1 MGRFV
6 RRVWTFHP
14 PVVKLEGV
22 RSGSIG
28 QKGQGMTDESES
40 LYELLGGD
48 EGVAAVVD
56 EMYRRVLADPELAP
70 FFAKADMRRLKKMQ
84 TAFIAAMVDGPNQY
98 TGAELTQIHRQRG
111 IERKHFS
118 RFCNHML
125 EALTSR
131 GVAPNKVDQVLGRMA
146 EYSDKVTGVTNV
158 DG

>member
-1 MGRFV
+1 M
-6 RRVWTFHP
+6 
-14 PVVKLEGV
+14 
-22 RSGSIG
+22 SIG
-28 QKGQGMTDESES
+28 EKGQGMTDESES

-56 EMYRRVLADPELAP
+56 EMYRRVLADAELAP

-111 IERKHFS
+111 IERQHFS

-125 EALTSR
+125 DALTAH
-131 GVAPNKVDQVLGRMA
+131 GLAPNKVDQVLGRMA
-146 EYSDKVTGVTNV
+146 QYSDKITGAANV